1 MPGHFRAGH
10 LIRSGAVTTCLKA
23 WHEAGRSNLCW
34 GHIRRMLASIYPE
47 SRANSREAVIRIA
60 QAAAGCGRFYAK
72 AKPDEC
78 PPSEK
83 IPDARRLIRDAFRE

>member
-1 MPGHFRAGH
+1 MSGRFRAGH

-34 GHIRRMLASIYPE
+34 GHIRRMLESIYPE

-60 QAAAGCGRFYAK
+60 QKAAAVGRAMAK
-72 AKPDEC
+72 NGPDYC
-78 PPSEK
+78 PPKETV
-83 IPDARRLIRDAFRE
+83 PDARRLIRDAFRE